1 LAGDKKQYGFGI
13 ERFKNT
19 AIQKIWFR
27 FNMVKKQLPMR
38 KIDSLLSEYGESHQN
53 ATNKLI
59 HWICVP
65 LIFFSLMGLI
75 ASLPAG
81 ILQTM
86 LGEGSIYANWAAV
99 ILALALIYYITLSIP
114 LTVGM
119 LLFALLCLFMIN
131 KIVIANIAPLWAIS
145 LGIFVAAWIG
155 QFYGHKVEGKK
166 PSFFKDVQFLMIG
179 PAWLMH
185 FIYKKIGIPY

>member
-1 LAGDKKQYGFGI
+1 
-13 ERFKNT
+13 
-19 AIQKIWFR
+19 
-27 FNMVKKQLPMR
+27 MR

-53 ATNKLI
+53 PTNKLI

-65 LIFFSLMGLI
+65 LIFFSLLGLI
-75 ASLPAG
+75 ASIPASV
-81 ILQTM
+81 LHSA

-99 ILALALIYYITLSIP
+99 ILVIALVYYVTLSIP

-119 LLFALLCLFMIN
+119 LLFSLLCLFLIRQ
-131 KIVIANIAPLWAIS
+131 IVLVHIAPLWAIS
-145 LGIFVAAWIG
+145 LGIFVAAWVG